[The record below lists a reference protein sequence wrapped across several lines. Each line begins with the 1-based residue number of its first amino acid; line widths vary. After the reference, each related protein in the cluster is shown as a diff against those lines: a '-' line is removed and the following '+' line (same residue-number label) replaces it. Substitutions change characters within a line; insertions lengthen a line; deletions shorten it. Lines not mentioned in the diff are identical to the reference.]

1 MLRVN
6 TITNFLRIF
15 SAKLG
20 DVKLFNGKFL
30 CIFMAEFRHLTYILH
45 LHRLLSATIEIVVH
59 SEMFV

>member
-30 CIFMAEFRHLTYILH
+30 CIFMAELRHLTYI